1 MQVQQDEWLTSLIE
15 EHLPRIVDLTARIC
29 AIPAPTFHEAGRA
42 RFMAEQFRQRG
53 LSVEVDELGNVVARR
68 PGDGRAPAL
77 LLAAHL
83 DTVFPPET
91 PITVEQG
98 EGWLQGPGI
107 GDNSLGLAALLTL
120 ADLLQTVGT
129 STPGDLLLAANVGEE
144 GLGNL
149 RGIRALVE
157 RSGPELGAVIA
168 VEGHNLGRVTHIA
181 VGSLRLRLTVTGP
194 GGHSWGAFGQPSAIH
209 VLASIVAELTRLPV
223 PKEPK
228 TTYNVGLIEGGVSV
242 NTIAPSASAVIDLRS
257 IDPAELARLGQQLAG
272 IVERHRIDGVE
283 ITEEVLGE
291 RPAGKTPV
299 EAPLVQAAAQV
310 LRELGL
316 EPVLDASS
324 TDANISISR
333 GIPAV
338 CIGLTRGRGSH
349 TLHERIEIEPIRLGL
364 AQLVRLV
371 QQFPVG
377 AGPAPSPE
385 RSA

>member
-1 MQVQQDEWLTSLIE
+1 MQGRQDDRLGSLIQ

-29 AIPAPTFHEAGRA
+29 AIPAPTFHEAERA

-53 LSVEVDELGNVVARR
+53 LAVEVDSLDNVVARR
-68 PGDGRAPAL
+68 PGEGRAPAL

-91 PITVEQG
+91 PISVEHG

-120 ADLLQTVGT
+120 VDLLQAAGAR
-129 STPGDLLLAANVGEE
+129 TPGDLLLAANVGEE

-157 RSGPELGAVIA
+157 RYGPELGAVIA

-209 VLASIVAELTRLPV
+209 VLASIVTELTRLPV

-257 IDPAELARLGQQLAG
+257 IDPAELARLSQSLAG
-272 IVERHRIDGVE
+272 IVERHRVDGVE
-283 ITEEVLGE
+283 IAEEVLGE
-291 RPAGKTPV
+291 RPAGQTPV
-299 EAPLVQAAAQV
+299 EAPLVQAAIGV

-316 EPVLDASS
+316 EPALDASS
-324 TDANISISR
+324 TDANIPIAH

-338 CIGLTRGRGSH
+338 CVGLTRGRGSH
-349 TLHERIEIEPIRLGL
+349 TLQERIEIEPIRLGL